1 MSYDNHQHDEHFRE
15 FIARLEPILDEHG
28 KNTEDLQRYQVNKL
42 VSLEKRFR
50 TLLVRHR
57 YGAESYRAFF
67 KHILNVKRNILMA
80 RPYFRERDTT
90 FKGFISPLLKA
101 GVEAMKQPNSYWG
114 EVIPQIYQFSVN
126 YQFIDFV
133 LNQRDWGE
141 TKAGQKMLAVAEE
154 VKDIRKDLAECN
166 MPLAISQARMFL
178 ERNRR
183 SHLRYMDMNQTC
195 FVGLLEGIDKYVG
208 PYHRR
213 FRAVLIGRM
222 LGNLIESNSE
232 TFIHFFPPD
241 KRRIYRA
248 RKIIGQM
255 GQDGP
260 LDMEEVCK
268 RLNEVETS
276 DNGEREQERIAQEKV
291 DGIVR
296 KSKPD
301 PMTTVGELV
310 NLLSAAQVLPSSSL
324 PVGED
329 EENTNVIEKY
339 PARDDCRPD
348 IIVEEAQARHAVSDA
363 IRGLTLL
370 DRKLLLMK
378 GVSL

>member
-1 MSYDNHQHDEHFRE
+1 MRHDQYLGDEHFRE
-15 FIARLEPILDEHG
+15 FIARLEPILEEHG
-28 KNTEDLQRYQVNKL
+28 KNTDDLQKYQVNKL
-42 VSLEKRFR
+42 TALEKRFR
-50 TLLVRHR
+50 MKLVRHR
-57 YGAESYRAFF
+57 CGADVYKAFID
-67 KHILNVKRNILMA
+67 HIVNGKRNLLMA

-90 FKGFISPLLKA
+90 FKAQISPVLK
-101 GVEAMKQPNSYWG
+101 ERDHLRL
-114 EVIPQIYQFSVN
+114 YQFSVN
-126 YQFIDFV
+126 YQFIDFA
-133 LNQRDWGE
+133 LKFRDWSD
-141 TKAGQKMLAVAEE
+141 TKAGRDLMALAAE
-154 VKDIRKDLAECN
+154 VRDIRNDLAECN

-260 LDMEEVCK
+260 MDLDEVCK
-268 RLNEVETS
+268 RLNQVEMK
-276 DNGEREQERIAQEKV
+276 DNEERAGEARDKGKKFQPEAL
-291 DGIVR
+291 
-296 KSKPD
+296 
-301 PMTTVGELV
+301 TTVGELV
-310 NLLSAAQVLPSSSL
+310 NLLSAAQVLPSSAL

-329 EENTNVIEKY
+329 EDNTNVIEKY
-339 PARDDCRPD
+339 PAAESARPD
-348 IIVEEAQARHAVSDA
+348 TVVEEVEARHAVSTA
-363 IRGLTLL
+363 ILGLSLV
-370 DRKLLLMK
+370 DQKLLRMK
-378 GVSL
+378 GIEL

>member
-15 FIARLEPILDEHG
+15 FITKLEPILEEHG

-42 VSLEKRFR
+42 VKLEKRFR
-50 TLLVRHR
+50 MMLVRHR
-57 YGAESYRAFF
+57 LGPETYRAFID
-67 KHILNVKRNILMA
+67 HILLVKRNILMA

-90 FKGFISPLLKA
+90 FKAFISPVLKA
-101 GVEAMKQPNSYWG
+101 KDPVLLYRFA
-114 EVIPQIYQFSVN
+114 VN

-133 LNQRDWGE
+133 LRQRDWSD
-141 TKAGQKMLAVAEE
+141 TKAGRSLLALAEE

-166 MPLAISQARMFL
+166 LPLAISQARMFL

-208 PYHRR
+208 LYHRR

-268 RLNEVETS
+268 RLNEVETK
-276 DNGEREQERIAQEKV
+276 DNDEREGERIAQEEV
-291 DGIVR
+291 DHIV
-296 KSKPD
+296 KKPKPD

-339 PARDDCRPD
+339 PAQDAWRPD
-348 IIVEEAQARHAVSDA
+348 IVVEENEARHVVSDA

-370 DRKLLLMK
+370 DRKLLRMK
-378 GVSL
+378 GVEL

>member
-1 MSYDNHQHDEHFRE
+1 MRYDQHQHDEHFRE
-15 FIARLEPILDEHG
+15 FISKLEPILEEHG
-28 KNTEDLQRYQVNKL
+28 KNTEDLQKYQVNKL
-42 VSLEKRFR
+42 VKLEKRFR
-50 TLLVRHR
+50 MMLVRTR
-57 YGAESYRAFF
+57 QGAEVYKAFIDL
-67 KHILNVKRNILMA
+67 ILNVKRNILMA

-90 FKGFISPLLKA
+90 FKTSISPVLKERDHLRLYRF
-101 GVEAMKQPNSYWG
+101 G
-114 EVIPQIYQFSVN
+114 VN
-126 YQFIDFV
+126 YQFIDFA
-133 LNQRDWGE
+133 LKQHPWHE
-141 TKAGQKMLAVAEE
+141 TKAGRNLMAVAEE
-154 VKDIRKDLAECN
+154 VRDIRNDLAECN

-255 GQDGP
+255 GQDSP
-260 LDMEEVCK
+260 LDLEEVCK
-268 RLNEVETS
+268 RLNEVETK
-276 DNGEREQERIAQEKV
+276 DNQEREEKRIAQEAV
-291 DGIVR
+291 DGVVR
-296 KSKPD
+296 KPRPD
-301 PMTTVGELV
+301 PMTTVGGLV

-324 PVGED
+324 PVSED
-329 EENTNVIEKY
+329 EDNTSVIEKY
-339 PARDDCRPD
+339 PAAESCRPD
-348 IIVEEAQARHAVSDA
+348 IVCEEAEARFAVADA
-363 IRGLTLL
+363 IQGLSLL
-370 DRKLLLMK
+370 DRKLLRMK
-378 GVSL
+378 GVEL

>member
-1 MSYDNHQHDEHFRE
+1 MRHDQYLGDEHFRE
-15 FIARLEPILDEHG
+15 FIARLEPILEEHG
-28 KNTEDLQRYQVNKL
+28 KNTDDLQKYQVNKL
-42 VSLEKRFR
+42 IALEKRFR
-50 TLLVRHR
+50 MKLVRHR
-57 YGAESYRAFF
+57 CGADVYKAFIE
-67 KHILNVKRNILMA
+67 HIVNGKRNLLMA

-90 FKGFISPLLKA
+90 FKAQISPVLKEA
-101 GVEAMKQPNSYWG
+101 GAALSRPEPDLKHVLPRM
-114 EVIPQIYQFSVN
+114 YQFSVN
-126 YQFIDFV
+126 YQFIDFA
-133 LNQRDWGE
+133 LKFRDWND
-141 TKAGQKMLAVAEE
+141 TKAGRELVAIAAE
-154 VKDIRKDLAECN
+154 VRDIRNDLAECN

-260 LDMEEVCK
+260 MDLDEVCK
-268 RLNEVETS
+268 RLNQVEMK
-276 DNGEREQERIAQEKV
+276 DNEERAGEARDKGKKFQ
-291 DGIVR
+291 
-296 KSKPD
+296 PD
-301 PMTTVGELV
+301 ALTTVGELV
-310 NLLSAAQVLPSSSL
+310 NLLSAAQVLPSSAL

-329 EENTNVIEKY
+329 EDNTNVIEKY
-339 PARDDCRPD
+339 PAAESARPD
-348 IIVEEAQARHAVSDA
+348 TLCEEVEARHAVSTA
-363 IRGLTLL
+363 ILALSL
-370 DRKLLLMK
+370 VDQKLLRMK
-378 GVSL
+378 GVEL